1 MVQVGRDREI
11 PEGDLSYALSRSS
24 GPGGQNVNK
33 VESKVTL
40 LFDLEGTVSLSLEE
54 KEIIHAKLP
63 GRINKEGVLRV
74 TSQRHR
80 TQAANRNAARQ
91 RFAELIERA
100 LAPRVPRKKTPG
112 SLRRSAPA
120 ARFEAPAESAQAAAV
135 EADRP
140 GLTQRLW

>member
-1 MVQVGRDREI
+1 MVRVGRDREI

-40 LFDLEGTVSLSLEE
+40 LFDLEATASLSPDE
-54 KEIIHAKLP
+54 KETLHAKLP

-80 TQAANRNAARQ
+80 TQAAKREPARE
-91 RFAELIERA
+91 RFSELIERA
-100 LAPRVPRKKTPG
+100 LAPRVPRKKTRVP
-112 SLRRSAPA
+112 SRARRRRLESKRRRSQLKRRRSKRIDP
-120 ARFEAPAESAQAAAV
+120 
-135 EADRP
+135 D
-140 GLTQRLW
+140 